1 MLLLEALV
9 AEIRAAF
16 TSAEVYPSMAV
27 INAPLLSVAAGVM
40 KMSESDTES
49 KLQQKIMLPV
59 RKPAKGM
66 ALIADHQYLKRI
78 FGHRNG
84 SLTFVAT
91 AAYVKH
97 IHELKGT
104 GSWSSSSTSSIR
116 RVLKLF
122 GDESVE
128 LLRDDAFLKDAH
140 GRLAMLDALA
150 KVVKEIQRMSRM
162 ITWSGRYKSVR
173 VIRFLYGHF

>member
-1 MLLLEALV
+1 M

-40 KMSESDTES
+40 KMSESDTAS

-66 ALIADHQYLKRI
+66 ALIVDHQYLKRI

-84 SLTFVAT
+84 SLTSVAT

-97 IHELKGT
+97 IPELKGT
-104 GSWSSSSTSSIR
+104 GSWSSPSTSSIR

-122 GDESVE
+122 DDDESVE

-140 GRLAMLDALA
+140 GRRAMLDALA
-150 KVVKEIQRMSRM
+150 KVVKEIQRMSWM
-162 ITWSGRYKSVR
+162 ITWSGRYRSVP